1 MTDATAGRGGV
12 GIRLYVSGGE
22 VVKRTFDQV
31 GDSGKKMWGEIAV
44 GERSANPAVRA
55 LSAASNEA
63 RGAVDGLAGRAGS
76 ANTILSAFGATGMAV
91 AAALGAMSLGLAQA
105 REGMQF
111 AADLTDTADRIGV
124 GAEALQELRYVADE
138 AGVSVESFQANLEKL
153 NGVVGAFKVGIGDGK
168 LKPIFEELGITK
180 AQLQDVD
187 TAQDMMMLL
196 ADTLGQIR
204 DRAVQVR
211 LARGLGVEES
221 LPILRLGS
229 EAVRELSADAR
240 ELGLVMSDDVRVQ
253 FDEADRAMER
263 AQQRI
268 DLSLKVAVVGL
279 ADDFAGLVEGVADA
293 IQWFGKLDAAMANFR
308 VHDNPATRAG
318 QFVND
323 QLRRAVGMGPNRDR
337 AMRIANGAP
346 GDVDDPMLT
355 REQIAL
361 SMPVGG
367 FERLGHGRS
376 GGGRAGGGG
385 GGSGAAARA
394 QAEAE
399 RKAREAERVAD
410 QKRQREDRAEDQIER
425 ARRDVLRARGGGFQ
439 EQRIDRRAGAEIER
453 LEDQRLDRLK
463 ELDRAEAEFD
473 RSKGLRGLSKA
484 EADLLRAKQ
493 EELTAVEQS
502 LVRDQERRDLAAHRL
517 KTEQDAAEAAIELL
531 DVDAQMATTF
541 RERARIEREILL
553 ATIEI
558 ARRAKQRELDL
569 DPELDESERA
579 GGMAVFERN
588 ASRRVQLFDYQED
601 ERIKAQFKGYGRE
614 VVNAIQAGRIGE
626 YIGDRLKERLLD
638 GALDAFANLFKTG
651 GGSAGKGGGWMATA
665 VNAVASIFGGGR
677 AAGGGTEPGRFYTTV
692 EHGRPEL
699 LMIAG
704 SGHVTGPA
712 ETAQMI
718 RDFAREPGLSGATPA
733 PVSIRLPDITINAP
747 GADPAA
753 LARVETEVR
762 RLREEMPGMAVQA
775 VRDANERRIG

>member
-240 ELGLVMSDDVRVQ
+240 ELGLVMSDDVREQ

-323 QLRRAVGMGPNRDR
+323 QIRRVLGMGPNSDR
-337 AMRIANGAP
+337 AMRNANASS

-355 REQIAL
+355 RELIAL

-367 FERLGHGRS
+367 FERLGHGR
-376 GGGRAGGGG
+376 RGGGG
-385 GGSGAAARA
+385 GAGDANRARA
-394 QAEAE
+394 EAD
-399 RKAREAERVAD
+399 RKAREAEREAE
-410 QKRQREDRAEDQIER
+410 QKRQREERASDDQRRLDREFSSRMGDGQPQTMEARAE
-425 ARRDVLRARGGGFQ
+425 
-439 EQRIDRRAGAEIER
+439 AEIER
-453 LEDQRLDRLK
+453 LQNARADRLRQI
-463 ELDRAEAEFD
+463 ERAEQEYI
-473 RSKGLRGLSKA
+473 RSEGLRGLTKA
-484 EADLLRAKQ
+484 EADLQRTTLDQLAVVEEALVQKQ
-493 EELTAVEQS
+493 LM
-502 LVRDQERRDLAAHRL
+502 RDLAAQRL
-517 KTEQDAAEAAIELL
+517 ENEQDAAQAAVDLMDI
-531 DVDAQMATTF
+531 DAQMATTS
-541 RERARIEREILL
+541 RERARIERELL
-553 ATIEI
+553 LRTIAI
-558 ARRAKQRELDL
+558 ARRAKRQELDL
-569 DPELDESERA
+569 NLELDQPERESR
-579 GGMAVFERN
+579 MAAFERN
-588 ASRRVQLFDYQED
+588 AAARVQLFDHQED

-614 VVNAIQAGRIGE
+614 VVDAIQAGRIGE

-638 GALDAFANLFKTG
+638 GALDAFANLFKG
-651 GGSAGKGGGWMATA
+651 GGGAGGKGGGWMATA

-677 AAGGGTEPGRFYTTV
+677 AAGGSTEPGRFYTTV

-712 ETAQMI
+712 ETARMI
-718 RDFAREPGLSGATPA
+718 RDFAREPGLSGAAPA

-753 LARVETEVR
+753 LARVEAEVR

>member
-240 ELGLVMSDDVRVQ
+240 ELGLVMSDDVREQ

-323 QLRRAVGMGPNRDR
+323 QIRRVLGMGPNSDR
-337 AMRIANGAP
+337 AMRNANASP

-355 REQIAL
+355 RELIAL

-367 FERLGHGRS
+367 FERLGHGR
-376 GGGRAGGGG
+376 RGGGG
-385 GGSGAAARA
+385 GAGDANRARA
-394 QAEAE
+394 EAD
-399 RKAREAERVAD
+399 RKAREAEREAE
-410 QKRQREDRAEDQIER
+410 QKRQREERASDDQRRLDREFSSRMGDGQPQTMEARAE
-425 ARRDVLRARGGGFQ
+425 
-439 EQRIDRRAGAEIER
+439 AEIER
-453 LEDQRLDRLK
+453 LQNARADRLRQI
-463 ELDRAEAEFD
+463 ERAEQEYI
-473 RSKGLRGLSKA
+473 RSEGLRGLTKA
-484 EADLLRAKQ
+484 EADLQRTTLDQLAVVEEALVQKQ
-493 EELTAVEQS
+493 LM
-502 LVRDQERRDLAAHRL
+502 RDLAAQRL
-517 KTEQDAAEAAIELL
+517 ENEQDAAQAAVDLMDI
-531 DVDAQMATTF
+531 DAQMATTS
-541 RERARIEREILL
+541 RERARIERELL
-553 ATIEI
+553 LRTIAI
-558 ARRAKQRELDL
+558 ARRAKRQELDL
-569 DPELDESERA
+569 NLELDQPERESR
-579 GGMAVFERN
+579 MAAFERN
-588 ASRRVQLFDYQED
+588 AAARVRLFDHQED
-601 ERIKAQFKGYGRE
+601 ERIRAQFKGYGRE
-614 VVNAIQAGRIGE
+614 VVDAIQAGRIGE

-638 GALDAFANLFKTG
+638 GALDAFANLFK
-651 GGSAGKGGGWMATA
+651 GGSGAGGKGGGWMATA

-677 AAGGGTEPGRFYTTV
+677 AAGGSTEPGRFYTTV

-712 ETAQMI
+712 ETARMI
-718 RDFAREPGLSGATPA
+718 RDFAREPGLSGAAPA

-753 LARVETEVR
+753 LARVEAEVR

>member
-240 ELGLVMSDDVRVQ
+240 ELGLVMSDDVREQ

-323 QLRRAVGMGPNRDR
+323 QIRRVLGMGPNSDR
-337 AMRIANGAP
+337 AMRNANASP

-355 REQIAL
+355 RELIAL

-367 FERLGHGRS
+367 FERLGHGR
-376 GGGRAGGGG
+376 RGGGG
-385 GGSGAAARA
+385 GAGDANRARA
-394 QAEAE
+394 EAD
-399 RKAREAERVAD
+399 RKAREAEREAE
-410 QKRQREDRAEDQIER
+410 QKRQREERASDDQRRLDREFSSRMGDGQPQTMEARAE
-425 ARRDVLRARGGGFQ
+425 
-439 EQRIDRRAGAEIER
+439 AEIER
-453 LEDQRLDRLK
+453 LQNARADRLRQI
-463 ELDRAEAEFD
+463 ERAEQEYI
-473 RSKGLRGLSKA
+473 RSEGLRGLTKA
-484 EADLLRAKQ
+484 EADLQRTTLDQLAVVEEALVQKQ
-493 EELTAVEQS
+493 LMRE
-502 LVRDQERRDLAAHRL
+502 LAAQRL
-517 KTEQDAAEAAIELL
+517 ENEQDAAQAAVDLMDI
-531 DVDAQMATTF
+531 DAQMATTS
-541 RERARIEREILL
+541 RERARIERELL
-553 ATIEI
+553 LRTIAI
-558 ARRAKQRELDL
+558 ARRAKRQELDL
-569 DPELDESERA
+569 NLELDQPERESR
-579 GGMAVFERN
+579 MAAFERN
-588 ASRRVQLFDYQED
+588 AAARVRLFDHQED
-601 ERIKAQFKGYGRE
+601 ERIRAQFKGYGRE
-614 VVNAIQAGRIGE
+614 VVDAIQAGRIGE

-638 GALDAFANLFKTG
+638 GALDAFANLFKG
-651 GGSAGKGGGWMATA
+651 GGGAGGKGGGWMATA

-677 AAGGGTEPGRFYTTV
+677 AGGGGTEPGRFYTTV

-753 LARVETEVR
+753 LARVEAEVR